1 MASFSDD
8 RCEADGVCPSDPLTF
23 TCEIN
28 RANVLQVVLPNGE
41 QEFVSLGDTKEDL
54 TEDLR
59 DGFTAEELVITP
71 IDNSSRDFVLILSI
85 ASASLLDGGEIRC
98 DDATGNNVAMAGCPI
113 LGKRQSCFQACA
125 ISSL

>member
-23 TCEIN
+23 TCEISGSDI
-28 RANVLQVVLPNGE
+28 LQVAFPNGE
-41 QEFVSLGDTKEDL
+41 REFVTLGVSRDDLNEDL
-54 TEDLR
+54 P
-59 DGFTAEELVITP
+59 DGFTAVTLNINDSTRVI
-71 IDNSSRDFVLILSI
+71 VLTLSI
-85 ASASLLDGGEIRC
+85 ASASLLAGGEIRC
-98 DDATGNNVAMAGCPI
+98 DDGTNNNAAMAGCPI